1 MMTMGKRNFMN
12 ISQPR
17 ALRRTE
23 QAKVT
28 KIARTRSV
36 RKTRDTPEKTEDR
49 RHNEDTIDGRHAMTD
64 ATVWWL
70 LAGGLVAVELV
81 VGSFYLLMLALG
93 LAAAAL
99 AAHAGVD
106 TAGQYTVAAVVGSA
120 AVVALYVVKRRR
132 PEDPS
137 VRSLRSVNLDVGE
150 TIQVDAWQA
159 DGTASVQYRGAQ
171 WTAVLAEQQSA
182 QAGLHRIAELKGNRL
197 VLEKI

>member
-1 MMTMGKRNFMN
+1 
-12 ISQPR
+12 
-17 ALRRTE
+17 
-23 QAKVT
+23 
-28 KIARTRSV
+28 
-36 RKTRDTPEKTEDR
+36 
-49 RHNEDTIDGRHAMTD
+49 MTD

-70 LAGGLVAVELV
+70 LAGGLVAVELM

-99 AAHAGVD
+99 AAHTGVGI
-106 TAGQYTVAAVVGSA
+106 AGQYAVAAVVGSA
-120 AVVALYVVKRRR
+120 AVVALYLVKRRR
-132 PEDPS
+132 TEEPS

-150 TIQVDAWQA
+150 TIQVDAWLA
-159 DGTASVQYRGAQ
+159 DGTASVQYRGAP

>member
-1 MMTMGKRNFMN
+1 MN

-17 ALRRTE
+17 DLRRTE

-36 RKTRDTPEKTEDR
+36 RKTRDTPEKTADR